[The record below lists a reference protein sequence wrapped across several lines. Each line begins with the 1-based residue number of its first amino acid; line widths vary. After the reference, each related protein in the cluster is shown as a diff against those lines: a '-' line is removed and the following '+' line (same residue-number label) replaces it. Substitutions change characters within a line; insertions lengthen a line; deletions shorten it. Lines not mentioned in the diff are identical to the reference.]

1 MYTYY
6 KIVIKEQ
13 LPKIILSSEYENIKK
28 SLMRGWRWIEI
39 WWELYDTFV
48 IQKIVKLPWW
58 KDYFELLEN
67 ESDYIKEKVKDCI
80 LKYEKEVTRKVIKNM
95 IEKAKE

>member
-1 MYTYY
+1 MNTYY
-6 KIVIKEQ
+6 KIIIKEQ
-13 LPKIILSSEYENIKK
+13 LPKIIPSNEYEIIKRL
-28 SLMRGWRWIEI
+28 LMRWWRRIEI

-48 IQKIVKLPWW
+48 IQKIVKLPWG
-58 KDYFELLEN
+58 KDYFELLKD

-80 LKYEKEVTRKVIKNM
+80 LKYEKEVTRKVIENM